1 MCGNLCV
8 QLNPETLRSLKW
20 TIVKAVMSL
29 LFSSL
34 GVVII
39 HLLSDYSLFVKH
51 TRNEASTITKIALF
65 QLINSFLVPLVAFV
79 ISGDDPYRLWC
90 ALSLSL
96 GLLLQL
102 GEFHAMFHKLT
113 VTLQGRPWSC
123 QSC

>member
-1 MCGNLCV
+1 MCGSLCV

-65 QLINSFLVPLVAFV
+65 QIINSFLVPLVAFV
-79 ISGDDPYRLWC
+79 VSGNDPYRLWC
-90 ALSLSL
+90 ALSLS
-96 GLLLQL
+96 GIV
-102 GEFHAMFHKLT
+102 AAAARVSSMFHKVT
-113 VTLQGRPWSC
+113 ITLQGRP
-123 QSC
+123 